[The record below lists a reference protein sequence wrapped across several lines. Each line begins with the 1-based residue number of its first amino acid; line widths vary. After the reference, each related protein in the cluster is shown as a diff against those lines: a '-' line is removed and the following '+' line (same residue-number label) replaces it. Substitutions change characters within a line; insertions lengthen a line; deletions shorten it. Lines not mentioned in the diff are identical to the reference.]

1 MKAGRISRRGFL
13 GGCLAAALL
22 PVRLP
27 AARQDVGARRVFDA
41 VSGEPLVGALITA
54 KRVGRR
60 GRWRFETDAEGLY
73 PFNRIAADLERPG
86 KVRLRISPG
95 SGGHIPYEFYLHVL
109 PDAESNA
116 NIGDVGL
123 VPLERP
129 GSAAGIDDE
138 AFNSNWA
145 ELLKQIF
152 FAVDRQ
158 PSPRPRKTLP
168 GSLARFDCRDVLVR
182 VAGSLSS
189 AENGFVR
196 DVLPGAVR
204 DLSGGLLRVRKFR
217 RVSAE
222 SALVPAAELPAGTI
236 TVARRDD
243 FPRPAVRIR
252 YGNTA
257 PAAEGAECEEVNP
270 HEILAAQIIL
280 DVLTLDELYKNGTGN
295 DDERRYARSLVQ
307 RCVAYAL
314 GWRPTM
320 LLPGRTVVDD
330 NYGPPGAYTRRLL
343 TAEDRALALA
353 AYGGGSGCYPPGV
366 RFAKGP
372 KPKLRADK
380 KYPLVGEASP

>member
-27 AARQDVGARRVFDA
+27 AARQDAGTRCVFDA

-73 PFNRIAADLERPG
+73 PFNRIATDLERPG
-86 KVRLRISPG
+86 KVRLRISH
-95 SGGHIPYEFYLHVL
+95 GGGGYIPYELFLHVL
-109 PDAESNA
+109 PSAESNF
-116 NIGDVGL
+116 NIGDIGL
-123 VPLERP
+123 IPLEQP
-129 GSAAGIDDE
+129 GSAIGIDDE
-138 AFNSNWA
+138 ALNSNWTK
-145 ELLKQIF
+145 LLKQVF

-158 PSPRPRKTLP
+158 PSPRPRKTLQ
-168 GSLARFDCRDVLVR
+168 GSLARFGCGNVLVR

-189 AENGFVR
+189 AEYGLVR
-196 DVLPGAVR
+196 DVLSGTVR
-204 DLSGGLLRVRKFR
+204 DLSGGLLSVRKFR

-222 SALVPAAELPAGTI
+222 SALVPAAELPAGSI

-257 PAAEGAECEEVNP
+257 AAGEAEEEGNP

-295 DDERRYARSLVQ
+295 DDERRYARSLMQ

-320 LLPGRTVVDD
+320 LLLGRTVVDD

-343 TAEDRALALA
+343 MAEDRALALA
-353 AYGGGSGCYPPGV
+353 ASGGGSGCYPPGV